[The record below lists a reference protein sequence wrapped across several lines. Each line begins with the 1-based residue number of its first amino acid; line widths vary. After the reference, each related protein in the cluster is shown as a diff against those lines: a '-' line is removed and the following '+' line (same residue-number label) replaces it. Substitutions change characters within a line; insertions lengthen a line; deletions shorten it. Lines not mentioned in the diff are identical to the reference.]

1 MNTFIIILLFG
12 IIIRGDIMVYGLYE
26 KIKNLRIH
34 SGMSQPQLAER
45 LGVTKSAVNAWEMGM
60 NSPSLSYIIRLAQIF
75 GVSTD
80 YLLGVNERLTVDI
93 TNLDEL
99 QKQAVTLM
107 IRLFERDNEAISDK
121 NKAP

>member
-1 MNTFIIILLFG
+1 MRCL
-12 IIIRGDIMVYGLYE
+12 REHYGLT
-26 KIKNLRIH
+26 
-34 SGMSQPQLAER
+34 QTQLAER
-45 LGVTKSAVNAWEMGM
+45 LGVTKSAVNAWETGT
-60 NSPSLSYIIRLAQIF
+60 NSPSLTYIIKLAQIY

-107 IRLFERDNEAISDK
+107 IRLFKRDNKSAEGQK
-121 NKAP
+121 

>member
-1 MNTFIIILLFG
+1 MI
-12 IIIRGDIMVYGLYE
+12 YGLYE
-26 KIKNLRIH
+26 KIKNLRVH
-34 SGMSQPQLAER
+34 SGMSQVQLAER
-45 LGVTKSAVNAWEMGM
+45 LGITKSAVNAWEMGT

-107 IRLFERDNEAISDK
+107 IKLFERDNEAIADK
-121 NKAP
+121 NKTT

>member
-1 MNTFIIILLFG
+1 MI
-12 IIIRGDIMVYGLYE
+12 YGLYE
-26 KIKNLRIH
+26 KIKNLRVH
-34 SGMSQPQLAER
+34 SGMSQVQLAER
-45 LGVTKSAVNAWEMGM
+45 LGITKSAVNAWEMGT

-107 IRLFERDNEAISDK
+107 INLFERDNEAIADK

>member
-1 MNTFIIILLFG
+1 MI
-12 IIIRGDIMVYGLYE
+12 YGLYE

-34 SGMSQPQLAER
+34 SGMSQVQLAKR
-45 LGVTKSAVNAWEMGM
+45 LGITKSAVNAWESGT
-60 NSPSLSYIIRLAQIF
+60 NSPSLTYIIRLAQVF

-107 IRLFERDNEAISDK
+107 IKLFERDNQAISDK
-121 NKAP
+121 SRKP

>member
-1 MNTFIIILLFG
+1 
-12 IIIRGDIMVYGLYE
+12 MVYGLYE
-26 KIKNLRIH
+26 KMRCLREHYGIT
-34 SGMSQPQLAER
+34 QTQLAER
-45 LGVTKSAVNAWEMGM
+45 LGVTKSAVNAWETGT
-60 NSPSLSYIIRLAQIF
+60 NSPSLTYIIKLAQIY

-107 IRLFERDNEAISDK
+107 IRLFKRDN
-121 NKAP
+121 KATEEQK

>member
-1 MNTFIIILLFG
+1 MI
-12 IIIRGDIMVYGLYE
+12 YGLYE
-26 KIKNLRIH
+26 KIKNLRVH
-34 SGMSQPQLAER
+34 SGMSQVQLAER
-45 LGVTKSAVNAWEMGM
+45 LGITKSAVNAWEMGT
-60 NSPSLSYIIRLAQIF
+60 NSPSLSYIIKLAQVF
-75 GVSTD
+75 AVSTD

-107 IRLFERDNEAISDK
+107 IKLFERDNEAIADK

>member
-1 MNTFIIILLFG
+1 MI
-12 IIIRGDIMVYGLYE
+12 YGLYE
-26 KIKNLRIH
+26 KIKNLRVH
-34 SGMSQPQLAER
+34 SGMSQVQLAER
-45 LGVTKSAVNAWEMGM
+45 LGITKSAVNAWEMGT
-60 NSPSLSYIIRLAQIF
+60 NSPSLSYIIRLAQVF

-107 IRLFERDNEAISDK
+107 IKLFERDNEAIADK
-121 NKAP
+121 NNKAP

>member
-1 MNTFIIILLFG
+1 
-12 IIIRGDIMVYGLYE
+12 MVYGLYE
-26 KIKNLRIH
+26 KMRCLREH
-34 SGMSQPQLAER
+34 YGLTQTQLAER
-45 LGVTKSAVNAWEMGM
+45 LGVTKSAVNAWETGT
-60 NSPSLSYIIRLAQIF
+60 NSPSLTYIIKLAQIY

-107 IRLFERDNEAISDK
+107 IRLFNRDNKSAEEQK
-121 NKAP
+121 

>member
-1 MNTFIIILLFG
+1 MI
-12 IIIRGDIMVYGLYE
+12 YGLYE
-26 KIKNLRIH
+26 KIKNLRVH
-34 SGMSQPQLAER
+34 SGMSQVQLAER
-45 LGVTKSAVNAWEMGM
+45 LGITKSAVNAWESGT
-60 NSPSLSYIIRLAQIF
+60 NSPSLSYIIKLAQVF

-80 YLLGVNERLTVDI
+80 YLLGVNERLTIDI

-107 IRLFERDNEAISDK
+107 IKLFERDNEALTAK

>member
-1 MNTFIIILLFG
+1 MI
-12 IIIRGDIMVYGLYE
+12 YGLYE
-26 KIKNLRIH
+26 KIKNLRVH

-45 LGVTKSAVNAWEMGM
+45 LGVTKSAVNAWEMGT
-60 NSPSLSYIIRLAQIF
+60 NSPSLSYIIRLAQVF

-107 IRLFERDNEAISDK
+107 IKLFERDNEAIADK

>member
-1 MNTFIIILLFG
+1 
-12 IIIRGDIMVYGLYE
+12 MVYGLYE
-26 KIKNLRIH
+26 KMRCLREH
-34 SGMSQPQLAER
+34 YGLTQMQLAER
-45 LGVTKSAVNAWEMGM
+45 LGVTKSAVNAWETGT
-60 NSPSLSYIIRLAQIF
+60 NSPSLTYIIKLAQIY

-107 IRLFERDNEAISDK
+107 IRLFKRDNKSTEEQK
-121 NKAP
+121 

>member
-1 MNTFIIILLFG
+1 MI
-12 IIIRGDIMVYGLYE
+12 YGLYE
-26 KIKNLRIH
+26 KIKNLRVH
-34 SGMSQPQLAER
+34 SGMSQVQLAER
-45 LGVTKSAVNAWEMGM
+45 LGITKSAVNAWESGS
-60 NSPSLSYIIRLAQIF
+60 NSPSLSYIIRLAQVF

-93 TNLDEL
+93 SDLDEL

-107 IRLFERDNEAISDK
+107 IKLFERDNEAIADK

>member
-1 MNTFIIILLFG
+1 
-12 IIIRGDIMVYGLYE
+12 MVYGLYE
-26 KIKNLRIH
+26 KMRCLREH
-34 SGMSQPQLAER
+34 YGLTQTQLAER
-45 LGVTKSAVNAWEMGM
+45 LGVTKSAVNAWETGT
-60 NSPSLSYIIRLAQIF
+60 NSPSLTYIIKLAQIY

-107 IRLFERDNEAISDK
+107 IRLFKRDN
-121 NKAP
+121 KATEEQK

>member
-1 MNTFIIILLFG
+1 MI
-12 IIIRGDIMVYGLYE
+12 YGLYE
-26 KIKNLRIH
+26 KIKNLRVH
-34 SGMSQPQLAER
+34 SGMSQVQLAER
-45 LGVTKSAVNAWEMGM
+45 LGITKSAVNAWESGT
-60 NSPSLSYIIRLAQIF
+60 NSPSLSYIIRLAQVF

-107 IRLFERDNEAISDK
+107 IKLFERDNEAIADK